1 MEARGRSDRWAY
13 TDLAI
18 APPKMDEFDTLD
30 LYHATA
36 GGEAALAR
44 KYRHEDIRPRVR
56 ATNAPS
62 VATSK
67 TPWQPN
73 SRNQL
78 GHHDLNMFLYI
89 DYTRNS
95 KWNYEGSLVANS
107 LLHLSKRLHLSR
119 LCKDPPYK
127 TNSQMSIHLNVC

>member
-1 MEARGRSDRWAY
+1 VSSFEGVHPLEGGGFRLKFRCDRRSGLPRENPLLFYPRYFGEIIVKVWRYLSVYRECKAILDEVLTAPDRWAY

-36 GGEAALAR
+36 GGEALAR
-44 KYRHEDIRPRVR
+44 KYRHEDIRTHVR

-67 TPWQPN
+67 TP
-73 SRNQL
+73 
-78 GHHDLNMFLYI
+78 
-89 DYTRNS
+89 
-95 KWNYEGSLVANS
+95 
-107 LLHLSKRLHLSR
+107 
-119 LCKDPPYK
+119 
-127 TNSQMSIHLNVC
+127 